1 MNRLAVSA
9 SIAALAMA
17 VVPMAAMAQAQAPAP
32 VAPPAPPVAP
42 AAPEAPEAPD
52 TEAREA
58 AIEAAA
64 AAFEVRME
72 AFGRRAEAI
81 DEAEGLSDEQ
91 REMRMAALW
100 NEYQPEVA
108 VFSAAMAEQAGAIAQ
123 LALASVAEMDLGTL
137 ITDALTHSEVQ
148 EALRAVPAMANGV
161 ASNGAWAQ
169 NDPEQLVTY
178 GLMAQYGMDLA
189 MDEAEDAAEAMVIE
203 APAPPSTR

>member
-17 VVPMAAMAQAQAPAP
+17 VVPMAAMAQSPAP
-32 VAPPAPPVAP
+32 VAPPAPPAAP
-42 AAPEAPEAPD
+42 AAPEAPD
-52 TEAREA
+52 TEAMEA

-91 REMRMAALW
+91 REARMAALW

-108 VFSAAMAEQAGAIAQ
+108 VFSAAIAEQAGAIAQ
-123 LALASVAEMDLGTL
+123 IALASVAEMDLGKL

-148 EALRAVPAMANGV
+148 EALRAVPAVASGV

-169 NDPEQLVTY
+169 NDPEQMVTY

-189 MDEAEDAAEAMVIE
+189 MDEAEDAAEAVAVE
-203 APAPPSTR
+203 AQAPPSTR

>member
-17 VVPMAAMAQAQAPAP
+17 VVPMAAMAQSPAP
-32 VAPPAPPVAP
+32 VAPPAPPAAP
-42 AAPEAPEAPD
+42 AAPEAPD
-52 TEAREA
+52 TEAMEA

-91 REMRMAALW
+91 REARMAALW

-108 VFSAAMAEQAGAIAQ
+108 VFSAAIAEQASAIAQ

-189 MDEAEDAAEAMVIE
+189 MDEAEDAAEAMAIE
-203 APAPPSTR
+203 APASPSTR

>member
-17 VVPMAAMAQAQAPAP
+17 VVPMAAMAQAPAP
-32 VAPPAPPVAP
+32 VAPPAPPAAP

-52 TEAREA
+52 TEAMEA

-108 VFSAAMAEQAGAIAQ
+108 VFSAAIAEQAGAIAQ
-123 LALASVAEMDLGTL
+123 LALASVAEMDLGKL

-148 EALRAVPAMANGV
+148 EALRAVPAVASGV

-169 NDPEQLVTY
+169 NDPEQMVTY

-189 MDEAEDAAEAMVIE
+189 MDEAEDAAEAMAVE
-203 APAPPSTR
+203 AQAPPSTR

>member
-17 VVPMAAMAQAQAPAP
+17 VVPMAAMAQSPAP
-32 VAPPAPPVAP
+32 VAPPAPPAAP
-42 AAPEAPEAPD
+42 AAPEAPD
-52 TEAREA
+52 TEAMEA

-91 REMRMAALW
+91 REARMAALW

-108 VFSAAMAEQAGAIAQ
+108 VFSAAIAEQAGAIAQ

-189 MDEAEDAAEAMVIE
+189 MDEAEDAAEAMAIE
-203 APAPPSTR
+203 APASPSTR

>member
-9 SIAALAMA
+9 SIATLAMA
-17 VVPMAAMAQAQAPAP
+17 VVPMAAMAQAP
-32 VAPPAPPVAP
+32 VAPPSPP
-42 AAPEAPEAPD
+42 AAPAAPEAPD
-52 TEAREA
+52 TEAMEA

-91 REMRMAALW
+91 REARMAALW

-108 VFSAAMAEQAGAIAQ
+108 VFSAAIAEQAGAIAQ
-123 LALASVAEMDLGTL
+123 LALASVAEMDLGKL

-148 EALRAVPAMANGV
+148 EALRAVPAVASGV

-169 NDPEQLVTY
+169 NDPEQMVTY

-189 MDEAEDAAEAMVIE
+189 MDEAEDAAEAMAIE

>member
-17 VVPMAAMAQAQAPAP
+17 VVPMAAMAQAPAP
-32 VAPPAPPVAP
+32 VAPPAPPAAP
-42 AAPEAPEAPD
+42 AAPEAPD
-52 TEAREA
+52 TEAMEA

-91 REMRMAALW
+91 REARMAALW

-108 VFSAAMAEQAGAIAQ
+108 VFSAAIAEQAGAIAQ
-123 LALASVAEMDLGTL
+123 LALASVAEMDLGKL

-148 EALRAVPAMANGV
+148 EALRAVPAVASGV

-189 MDEAEDAAEAMVIE
+189 MDEAEDAAEAVAVE
-203 APAPPSTR
+203 AQAPPSTR